1 VRRRG
6 QEEREENAAALLSG
20 RVATAVGW
28 TGRGDLVAK
37 QEIFNPE
44 TFHLRGLHPLI
55 AIGTASDRYA
65 GWLGQIYSS
74 ERYTG
79 QITRRSHAV
88 GGRAFVEEVLP
99 VESVEE
105 YFDHFRVLE
114 LDFTFYR
121 FLLEEDGRPT
131 QNYHVLRK
139 YRQHMGE
146 DDALIL
152 KVPQVIF
159 ARKLHRGGSFIVN
172 EAYLNPDIFRRCFFE
187 PAQELLGPTL
197 RGFIFEQEYQRQKE
211 RTPPADLASALDAF
225 FGAIPTDNRYHV
237 ELRTE
242 SYLSKPVFET
252 LARHGV
258 GQVLSHW
265 TWLPLLRT
273 QFAKSGGAMLN
284 SGKRCI
290 VRLMTPRGVR
300 YEDAYA
306 RAHPFNALVD
316 DMLDPKMVE
325 ETVELMRTA
334 VDRGVQIYVIVNN
347 RAGGNAPLIARQVAE
362 RFAAGSREV

>member
-1 VRRRG
+1 MEDPRRERLEKAAAASPGRVGAAVDGTDRG
-6 QEEREENAAALLSG
+6 Q
-20 RVATAVGW
+20 
-28 TGRGDLVAK
+28 LVAR

-44 TFHLRGLHPLI
+44 TFHFRGLHPLVS
-55 AIGTASDRYA
+55 IGTASDRYA
-65 GWLGQIYSS
+65 GWLGQIYTA

-79 QITRRSHAV
+79 QITHRSHAV
-88 GGRAFVEEVLP
+88 GGKAFVEEVLP

-131 QNYHVLRK
+131 PNYHVLRK

-152 KVPQVIF
+152 KVPQAIF
-159 ARKLHRGGSFIVN
+159 ARKLLRGGGFIVN
-172 EAYLNPDIFRRCFFE
+172 EAYLNPDIFWRCFFE

-197 RGFIFEQEYQRQKE
+197 HGFIFEQEYQRQKE

-225 FGAIPTDNRYHV
+225 FRAIPKDNRYHV

-242 SYLSKPVFET
+242 SYLCKPVFET

-265 TWLPLLRT
+265 TWLPPLRR
-273 QFAKSGGAMLN
+273 QFAKSGGVMLN
-284 SGKRCI
+284 SGGRCI

-306 RAHPFNALVD
+306 RGHPFSALVG

-334 VDRGVQIYVIVNN
+334 VDRRVQINVIVNN
-347 RAGGNAPLIARQVAE
+347 RAGGNAPLIARQVAQ
-362 RFAAGSREV
+362 RFAAGHREA

>member
-1 VRRRG
+1 M
-6 QEEREENAAALLSG
+6 
-20 RVATAVGW
+20 
-28 TGRGDLVAK
+28 AK
-37 QEIFNPE
+37 QENFNPE
-44 TFHLRGLHPLI
+44 TFHFRGLHPLV

-65 GWLGQIYSS
+65 GWLGQIYTSG
-74 ERYTG
+74 RYTG
-79 QITRRSHAV
+79 SLTRRSHAV
-88 GGRAFVEEVLP
+88 GGKAFVEEVLP

-131 QNYHVLRK
+131 PNYHVLRK

-146 DDALIL
+146 DDALVL

-159 ARKLHRGGSFIVN
+159 ARKLLRGGSFLVN
-172 EAYLNPDIFRRCFFE
+172 EAYLNPDSFRRCFFE
-187 PAQELLGPTL
+187 PAQDLLGPTL
-197 RGFIFEQEYQRQKE
+197 HGFIFEQEYQRQKE

-225 FGAIPTDNRYHV
+225 FGAIPQDNRYHV

-242 SYLSKPVFET
+242 SYICKPVVAV
-252 LARHGV
+252 LAKHGV

-265 TWLPLLRT
+265 TWLPPLKK
-273 QFAKSGGAMLN
+273 QFANSGGAMLN
-284 SGKRCI
+284 AGGRCI

-306 RAHPFNALVD
+306 RAHPFSALVD
-316 DMLDPKMVE
+316 GMLDPKMVE

-334 VDRGVQIYVIVNN
+334 VDRGGQVYVIVNN

-362 RFAAGSREV
+362 RFAAGQREA